1 MIKVGEYNKLT
12 AARMLDHGWYL
23 TDDVENSVLLPMK
36 WVPINIE
43 EGLEI
48 EVFIYRDSEDRLIA
62 TTITPLLLAG
72 QFAKVQVKDVTKIG
86 AFVEMGVEKDLL
98 VPFAEQMKDL
108 DVGDECVI
116 HMFLDNVTDRL
127 TGSTKIEKF
136 LKTFDIPY
144 EEGERV
150 NALVYKY
157 TDIGFKVIIEN
168 EYLGMIYHNQVFDP
182 IKVGD
187 TLQVYVNKLREDGK
201 IDLLIQKP
209 GHLSIGDST
218 ENVLQYLKDND
229 GFTPIND
236 KTAPEVIYDIF
247 KMSKKQ
253 YKKAIGGLYKKKL
266 IKITEEGIFLI
277 NKR

>member
-1 MIKVGEYNKLT
+1 
-12 AARMLDHGWYL
+12 
-23 TDDVENSVLLPMK
+23 
-36 WVPINIE
+36 
-43 EGLEI
+43 
-48 EVFIYRDSEDRLIA
+48 
-62 TTITPLLLAG
+62 
-72 QFAKVQVKDVTKIG
+72 
-86 AFVEMGVEKDLL
+86 
-98 VPFAEQMKDL
+98 
-108 DVGDECVI
+108 
-116 HMFLDNVTDRL
+116 
-127 TGSTKIEKF
+127 
-136 LKTFDIPY
+136 
-144 EEGERV
+144 
-150 NALVYKY
+150 
-157 TDIGFKVIIEN
+157 
-168 EYLGMIYHNQVFDP
+168 MIYHNQVFDP

>member
-43 EGLEI
+43 EGVEI

-62 TTITPLLLAG
+62 TTMTPLLLAG
-72 QFAKVQVKDVTKIG
+72 QFAKVQVKDVTRIG

-144 EEGERV
+144 EEGEKV

-168 EYLGMIYHNQVFDP
+168 EYLGMIYHNQIFDP
-182 IKVGD
+182 ITVGD

-253 YKKAIGGLYKKKL
+253 YKKAIGGLYKEKL

>member
-36 WVPINIE
+36 WVPLSLE
-43 EGLEI
+43 EGVEI

-62 TTITPLLLAG
+62 TTMTPLLLAG

-98 VPFAEQMKDL
+98 VPFAEQVKDL

-144 EEGERV
+144 EEGEKV

-168 EYLGMIYHNQVFDP
+168 QYLGMIYHNQIFDP
-182 IKVGD
+182 IRVGD
-187 TLQVYVNKLREDGK
+187 SLEVYVNKLREDGK

-266 IKITEEGIFLI
+266 IRITEEGIFLI

>member
-1 MIKVGEYNKLT
+1 
-12 AARMLDHGWYL
+12 MLDHGWYL

-36 WVPINIE
+36 WVPLSLE
-43 EGLEI
+43 EGVEI

-62 TTITPLLLAG
+62 TTMTPLLLAG

-98 VPFAEQMKDL
+98 VPFAEQVKDL

-116 HMFLDNVTDRL
+116 HMFVDNVTDRL

-144 EEGERV
+144 EEGEKV

-168 EYLGMIYHNQVFDP
+168 EYLGMIYHNQIFDP
-182 IKVGD
+182 IRVGD
-187 TLQVYVNKLREDGK
+187 SLEVYVNKLREDGK

>member
-36 WVPINIE
+36 WVPLSLE
-43 EGLEI
+43 EGVEI

-62 TTITPLLLAG
+62 TTMTPLLLAG

-98 VPFAEQMKDL
+98 VPFAEQVKDL

-144 EEGERV
+144 EEGEKV

-168 EYLGMIYHNQVFDP
+168 QYLGMIYHNQIFDP
-182 IKVGD
+182 IRVGD
-187 TLQVYVNKLREDGK
+187 SLEVYVNKLREDGK

>member
-36 WVPINIE
+36 WVPLSLE
-43 EGLEI
+43 EGVEI

-62 TTITPLLLAG
+62 TTMTPLLLAG

-98 VPFAEQMKDL
+98 VPFAEQVKDL

-144 EEGERV
+144 EEGEKV

-168 EYLGMIYHNQVFDP
+168 EYLGMIYHNQIFDP
-182 IKVGD
+182 IRLGD
-187 TLQVYVNKLREDGK
+187 SLEVYVNKLREDGK

>member
-43 EGLEI
+43 EGVEI

>member
-36 WVPINIE
+36 WVPLSLE
-43 EGLEI
+43 EGVEI

-62 TTITPLLLAG
+62 TTMTPLLLAG

-98 VPFAEQMKDL
+98 VPFAEQVKDL

-144 EEGERV
+144 EEGEKV

-168 EYLGMIYHNQVFDP
+168 EYLGMIYHNQIFDP
-182 IKVGD
+182 IRVGD
-187 TLQVYVNKLREDGK
+187 SLEVYVNKLREDGK

>member
-43 EGLEI
+43 EGVEI

-62 TTITPLLLAG
+62 TTMTPLLLAG
-72 QFAKVQVKDVTKIG
+72 QFAKVQVKDVTRIG

-144 EEGERV
+144 EEGEKV

-168 EYLGMIYHNQVFDP
+168 EYLGMIYHNQIFDP
-182 IKVGD
+182 IRVGD

>member
-36 WVPINIE
+36 WVPLSLE
-43 EGLEI
+43 EGVEI

-62 TTITPLLLAG
+62 TTMTPLLLAG

-86 AFVEMGVEKDLL
+86 TFVEMGVEKDLL
-98 VPFAEQMKDL
+98 VPFAEQVKDL

-144 EEGERV
+144 EEGEKV

-168 EYLGMIYHNQVFDP
+168 QYLGMIYHNQIFDP
-182 IKVGD
+182 IRVGD
-187 TLQVYVNKLREDGK
+187 SLEVYVNKLREDGK

>member
-43 EGLEI
+43 EGVEI

-98 VPFAEQMKDL
+98 VPFAEQMKNL

>member
-36 WVPINIE
+36 WVPLSLE
-43 EGLEI
+43 EGVEI

-62 TTITPLLLAG
+62 TTMTPLLLAG

-98 VPFAEQMKDL
+98 VPFAEQVKDL

-116 HMFLDNVTDRL
+116 HMFVDNVTDRL

-144 EEGERV
+144 EEGEKV

-168 EYLGMIYHNQVFDP
+168 EYLGMIYHNQIFDP
-182 IKVGD
+182 IRVGD
-187 TLQVYVNKLREDGK
+187 SLEVYVNKLREDGK

>member
-43 EGLEI
+43 EGVEI

-62 TTITPLLLAG
+62 TTMTPLLLAG

-266 IKITEEGIFLI
+266 IKITDEGIFLI